1 MPLGSKLI
9 PPRASQFYIDLYKE
23 NFIDIMDTYRFC
35 LLTVVSLTLTMI
47 VVVNTAWFTRD
58 TKLFGEELR
67 QKNNITTLHSL
78 ISSNKTA
85 SQLHL
90 EKHVTKKTTGKSFGF
105 MSVTSCTKNKDSIA
119 VSCYPND
126 CSQTVHIY

>member
-1 MPLGSKLI
+1 
-9 PPRASQFYIDLYKE
+9 
-23 NFIDIMDTYRFC
+23 MDTYRFC
-35 LLTVVSLTLTMI
+35 LLTVVSLTVTMI

-58 TKLFGEELR
+58 RKIIGEELR
-67 QKNNITTLHSL
+67 QKNNITILHSL

-85 SQLHL
+85 SNQYL
-90 EKHVTKKTTGKSFGF
+90 EKHVTKKPTGKTFGF
-105 MSVTSCTKNKDSIA
+105 TFVTSCTKNKDSIA